1 MRMVKRATSFF
12 NSFCTNVANKLH
24 VFVARFTEA
33 LAAKAMRT
41 VKKKTTIGLISI
53 ITTLHVQHTFFV
65 HFLAV
70 VSLDYNAKQGCPYTE
85 P

>member
-24 VFVARFTEA
+24 VFVARFTEV

-41 VKKKTTIGLISI
+41 VKKKTIGLISL
-53 ITTLHVQHTFFV
+53 ITTVHVQHTFLYIF
-65 HFLAV
+65 
-70 VSLDYNAKQGCPYTE
+70 
-85 P
+85 